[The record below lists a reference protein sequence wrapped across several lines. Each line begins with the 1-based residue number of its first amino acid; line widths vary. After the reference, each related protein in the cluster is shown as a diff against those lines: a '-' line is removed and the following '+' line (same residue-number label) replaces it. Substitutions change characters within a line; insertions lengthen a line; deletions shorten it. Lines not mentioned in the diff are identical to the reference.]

1 MKKLLLSVVFII
13 CIFHSQAQ
21 TGNEWISF
29 DIDQRYV
36 KFQIAENG
44 LYRIDKST
52 LEFAL
57 QSLSPSVPI
66 SNIDPR
72 SIQVFAKGEEQT
84 LFIQGQGDG
93 SFDNGDYIELYCKA
107 NDGWL
112 DERLYPSAAEHTN
125 PNYSLYSD
133 TSTYFLTWLTDG
145 SFSSERYTDV
155 PYGTAAVSP
164 MPYFWSKKYTIL
176 IWYTMLVET

>member
-13 CIFHSQAQ
+13 GIFHSQAQ

-44 LYRIDKST
+44 LYRIDKSP

-57 QSLSPSVPI
+57 QSLSPSVHI

-72 SIQVFAKGEEQT
+72 SIHVFAKGEEQT

-93 SFDNGDYIELYCKA
+93 SFDNGDYIELYCKT
-107 NDGWL
+107 NDVGNGL
-112 DERLYPSAAEHTN
+112 AISKVAAFVCWAEYAPTEYKRPLLSTVVAFEAEIPLAPVSHVKFWAWVLIELKSTMHKMA
-125 PNYSLYSD
+125 SLAS
-133 TSTYFLTWLTDG
+133 
-145 SFSSERYTDV
+145 
-155 PYGTAAVSP
+155 
-164 MPYFWSKKYTIL
+164 
-176 IWYTMLVET
+176 

>member
-13 CIFHSQAQ
+13 GIFHSQAQ

-44 LYRIDKST
+44 LYRIDKSP

-57 QSLSPSVPI
+57 QSLSPSVHI

-72 SIQVFAKGEEQT
+72 SIHVFAKGEE
-84 LFIQGQGDG
+84 
-93 SFDNGDYIELYCKA
+93 
-107 NDGWL
+107 
-112 DERLYPSAAEHTN
+112 
-125 PNYSLYSD
+125 
-133 TSTYFLTWLTDG
+133 
-145 SFSSERYTDV
+145 
-155 PYGTAAVSP
+155 
-164 MPYFWSKKYTIL
+164 
-176 IWYTMLVET
+176 